1 MTNQLGS
8 VRQTNYLKVETEGA
22 AGAGGVT
29 DHTTGIIAI
38 VVVCCVIGTSCVWVW
53 LPGREDD
60 DDDNDTNVFIIY
72 QVKNHC
78 DLR

>member
-8 VRQTNYLKVETEGA
+8 VRQTSYLKVETEGA

-38 VVVCCVIGTSCVWVW
+38 AVVCCVVGTSCVW
-53 LPGREDD
+53 
-60 DDDNDTNVFIIY
+60 VFIIY
-72 QVKNHC
+72 QVKNNC
-78 DLR
+78 DL